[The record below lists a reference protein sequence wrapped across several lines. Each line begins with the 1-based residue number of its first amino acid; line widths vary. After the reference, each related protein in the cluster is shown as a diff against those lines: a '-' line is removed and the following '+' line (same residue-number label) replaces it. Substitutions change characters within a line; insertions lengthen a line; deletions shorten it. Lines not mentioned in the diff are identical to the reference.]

1 MVGKMIGEK
10 YILLEKIG
18 RGGGGSV
25 YKARDVRLGK
35 QWAVKL
41 LGDGRAGEAAVLK
54 SLDHSMIPRVVDYLE
69 EGGNLWLVMDYIPG
83 KNLRGREED
92 NCGWVS
98 R

>member
-41 LGDGRAGEAAVLK
+41 LGTGKAGEAAVLK
-54 SLDHSMIPRVVDYLE
+54 SLDHPMIPRVVDYLE
-69 EGGNLWLVMDYIPG
+69 E
-83 KNLRGREED
+83 EE
-92 NCGWVS
+92 
-98 R
+98 